1 MRKEVTRAYA
11 QNQAAWIEYNK
22 ESTLDKQCEECG
34 LIGYTEKEQKWAGT
48 PRKIIFSEQHSNP
61 WRCQNWRLCQKDK
74 DQLIRQ
80 LAVITPQKVSNQKP
94 LFCGNC
100 LTAITHLYFWN
111 ISKNYAECEN
121 CYYQD

>member
-1 MRKEVTRAYA
+1 MAYA
-11 QNQAAWIEYNK
+11 KEQAIWIEYNK

-48 PRKIIFSEQHSNP
+48 PRKIIFYAGRINNP
-61 WRCQNWRLCQKDK
+61 WGCQNWRLCQKDK

-80 LAVITPQKVSNQKP
+80 LEVITPQKVSNQKP
-94 LFCGNC
+94 LSCGNC
-100 LTAITHLYFWN
+100 QTAITNLYFWN
-111 ISKNYAECEN
+111 ITKNYAECEK